1 MWSSVSHFYAH
12 TNLAL
17 QTDLAGRHWYFILV
31 AKQFTSQI
39 LLIIAITY
47 CIAGQMR
54 CSLAVL
60 SCSKTSK
67 YTLSDCNFYFL
78 FSNHFNILDFCPI
91 FNSCGDYFHVCIT
104 KCSSNYKTALCFLH
118 LAPFI
123 LHLILKPVSQ
133 SCFIL
138 AILRGEAKKLSYFLL
153 LIIHLIWYLFRK
165 LFEALNRYFIFHL
178 YDGKIITNL
187 IFDSDCKKIM
197 RYCCYNFHIGF
208 FSIACITMEH
218 YTYLQ

>member
-1 MWSSVSHFYAH
+1 MGSSVSHFYAH

-31 AKQFTSQI
+31 TKQFTSQI
-39 LLIIAITY
+39 LQIIAIIS

-54 CSLAVL
+54 CSLAAL
-60 SCSKTSK
+60 FCSKTSK

-78 FSNHFNILDFCPI
+78 FSNHFNILDFCPK

-104 KCSSNYKTALCFLH
+104 KCRSNYKTALCLLH

-133 SCFIL
+133 SYFIL
-138 AILRGEAKKLSYFLL
+138 AILGRRKKLSYFLL
-153 LIIHLIWYLFRK
+153 LIIHLI
-165 LFEALNRYFIFHL
+165 
-178 YDGKIITNL
+178 
-187 IFDSDCKKIM
+187 
-197 RYCCYNFHIGF
+197 
-208 FSIACITMEH
+208 
-218 YTYLQ
+218 